1 MLEYAYET
9 GLNTPILDWAHG
21 MSTTFPFG
29 VNTPDLHFTVPTGMF
44 GTETVE
50 NSFVNGLKNPI
61 TD

>member
-1 MLEYAYET
+1 MF
-9 GLNTPILDWAHG
+9 DWAHG